1 MAYFK
6 KNWPEPLHAE
16 VLACAEEVVGQVVH
30 VINPHTLT
38 NYTYSSKT
46 GRTRKLRYRSLLSR
60 RAKLVVSRNSSV
72 KLGVTTRMIF
82 PTLQHPPPT
91 LTR

>member
-6 KNWPEPLHAE
+6 KNWPENLHAE

-46 GRTRKLRYRSLLSR
+46 GTS
-60 RAKLVVSRNSSV
+60 N
-72 KLGVTTRMIF
+72 
-82 PTLQHPPPT
+82 
-91 LTR
+91 